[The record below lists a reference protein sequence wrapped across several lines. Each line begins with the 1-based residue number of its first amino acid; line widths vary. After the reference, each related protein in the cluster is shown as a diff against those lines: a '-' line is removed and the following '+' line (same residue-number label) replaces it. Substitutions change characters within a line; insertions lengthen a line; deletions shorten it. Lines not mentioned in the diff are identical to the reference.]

1 MISRKF
7 LLHSYRINMK
17 KRIYVQWSLSLFML
31 CVLSC
36 SEDVKPTPFTYTQVF
51 TGQNSKTWSLDKV
64 LLKKTGQDDQQ
75 ITLSSCEKDDRY
87 IFYANGERLFEV
99 DNGRTSCDATE
110 DKTLVSYTWSFANTN
125 ATLQMVVPHVF
136 GNFIIPF
143 IVTKATTS
151 EMILAVFADEKNT
164 ISYVLYFKSVNEN

>member
-1 MISRKF
+1 MISRRF
-7 LLHSYRINMK
+7 PSHSYPINMK
-17 KRIYVQWSLSLFML
+17 KRISVQWVLSLFML
-31 CVLSC
+31 GALSC
-36 SEDVKPTPFTYTQVF
+36 SEEVKPTPFTYTHVF

-110 DKTLVSYTWSFANTN
+110 EQTLVSYTWS
-125 ATLQMVVPHVF
+125 
-136 GNFIIPF
+136 
-143 IVTKATTS
+143 
-151 EMILAVFADEKNT
+151 
-164 ISYVLYFKSVNEN
+164 